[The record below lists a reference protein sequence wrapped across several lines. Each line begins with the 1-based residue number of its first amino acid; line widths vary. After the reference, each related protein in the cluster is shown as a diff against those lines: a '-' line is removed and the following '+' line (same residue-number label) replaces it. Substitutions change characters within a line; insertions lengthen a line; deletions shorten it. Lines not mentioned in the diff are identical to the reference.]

1 MLSPVIQVYDLLL
14 IQLTSFRWS
23 WRRTMILGAIVPI
36 LSILIFSQFINEEQ
50 NELLGYVFVGN
61 LVLSILFET
70 IGKVSSRFAYMRA
83 SGMLDYLATLPI
95 ERTAL
100 ILATVLAFF
109 ILSLPGFMMTVIIG
123 KFILQIPLS
132 INISIIFILPLI
144 SISLCGLGALIGL
157 LGRNPE
163 EVGSIST
170 LTTFILY
177 VMGPIL
183 IPTKTLPPLFST
195 ISLLSPTTYAASAL
209 RQVMLN
215 QTDNIPLYIDIVVL
229 VFITFVL
236 LKLVSKHIDWRP
248 V

>member
-183 IPTKTLPPLFST
+183 IPTKNLPPLFST

-215 QTDNIPLYIDIVVL
+215 QTDNIPLYIDVVVL